1 LISRS
6 GAIEA
11 FNNNYKS
18 GMLSSIQKG
27 VKSIRPDSSG
37 FFLLPVDITAIRP
50 LTIASMIKEFK
61 KLKNQIIVPFFNDIS
76 GHPPLIPMSFKKDIF
91 ELKDG
96 LTLRDVIFSKKVK
109 SISLKVHD
117 QGILMDAD
125 NIKGYAKILKKYRNL
140 SIPDKEECLSIVNEL
155 LPENDTIRSHM
166 ADVAYTALKI
176 ANASKN
182 KLNIELI
189 IAASLLHDIKRKEKD
204 HAIAGADLIDKLG
217 FQEVSKI
224 IAQHMDIDLNPET
237 NLNEKEIV
245 YFADKVC
252 NGQGIDLNYHKRFE
266 NSVVKSPWAIT
277 SITKRYEN
285 TQIIQTRIE
294 KSAGKPIK
302 EILTA

>member
-1 LISRS
+1 MNNTINSKISAIILAAGLSSRMNVFKPLLPFGRKTMIEVAIDLFKANGIKDIVVVTGHNSRRLQPLISRS

-27 VKSIRPDSSG
+27 VKSIRSDSSG

-117 QGILMDAD
+117 QG
-125 NIKGYAKILKKYRNL
+125 
-140 SIPDKEECLSIVNEL
+140 
-155 LPENDTIRSHM
+155 
-166 ADVAYTALKI
+166 
-176 ANASKN
+176 
-182 KLNIELI
+182 
-189 IAASLLHDIKRKEKD
+189 
-204 HAIAGADLIDKLG
+204 
-217 FQEVSKI
+217 
-224 IAQHMDIDLNPET
+224 
-237 NLNEKEIV
+237 
-245 YFADKVC
+245 
-252 NGQGIDLNYHKRFE
+252 
-266 NSVVKSPWAIT
+266 
-277 SITKRYEN
+277 
-285 TQIIQTRIE
+285 
-294 KSAGKPIK
+294 
-302 EILTA
+302 